1 MQLKSDLEAV
11 KIRIK
16 IAENQINDIESK
28 LGKFSINAEKR
39 NKDKNEKRKD
49 G

>member
-16 IAENQINDIESK
+16 IAENQINDIENK
-28 LGKFSINAEKR
+28 LGNFSTNVEKR
-39 NKDKNEKRKD
+39 NKDKNDEKKD